1 MRVRFL
7 NLNYGFLNE
16 VSQMQKKNTKSIF
29 DFVFFLVKK

>member
-16 VSQMQKKNTKSIF
+16 VSQMQKKTQNQYLILC
-29 DFVFFLVKK
+29 FFW